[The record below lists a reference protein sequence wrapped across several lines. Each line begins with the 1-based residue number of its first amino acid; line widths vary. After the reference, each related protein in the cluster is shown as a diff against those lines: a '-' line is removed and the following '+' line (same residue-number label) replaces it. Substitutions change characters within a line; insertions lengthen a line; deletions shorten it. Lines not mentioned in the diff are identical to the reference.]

1 VSVVSGRRRLLD
13 NGLSIVARPNRDARS
28 IALHLMM
35 RAGCGFDAAGRA
47 GTANLVSR
55 LFDRGAGGLTGA
67 RIAEEFDALGIVF
80 RARARLDSLDLTV
93 RFLSRHL
100 PFALERLHLL
110 ATRPDFPEDEVQRER
125 ARVATEIAEREQDT
139 AAQAD
144 DRLSAT
150 LFPAGHPYREPM
162 VGGRDS
168 LQAIALDDLKTF
180 HARHCGPSGAVLALA
195 GDFDAEEAFDAAAAL
210 FSGWS
215 GAGKA
220 RPAGAWPEETPD
232 PFPEAPAPSG
242 VLRVVQPIAGKS
254 QADIAWAFVPAIH
267 RRAPDLQAALV
278 MNNVLGDFGMGGRL
292 GRSVREDAGLAYYA
306 SSHVWSGFGAGPVVV
321 RAGVAPGKVVQ
332 AIRLMRRAV
341 AAFLRSGPKPKEI
354 ADSKQALTSSIPRRF
369 ETNAG
374 AASVLA
380 DCEFQGLGFDFV
392 DGVPER
398 IATVDRDAVMQ
409 AARRYL
415 TPDRSVLVVTGVD
428 ISEKDLS

>member
-1 VSVVSGRRRLLD
+1 VSVVSARRQRLD
-13 NGLSIVARPNRDARS
+13 NGLSMVARPNRDSRS
-28 IALHLMM
+28 IALHLML
-35 RAGCGFDAAGRA
+35 RAGCGFDPAGGA
-47 GTANLVSR
+47 GTANLVAR

-67 RIAEEFDALGIVF
+67 QIAEEFDALGIVF
-80 RARARLDSLDLTV
+80 RARARLDSLDLTL

-110 ATRPDFPEDEVQRER
+110 ATRPDLPEDEVQRER
-125 ARVATEIAEREQDT
+125 ARVLTEIAERDQDT

-162 VGGRDS
+162 PGGRDS
-168 LQAIALDDLKTF
+168 LEAIGLDDLRKF
-180 HARHCGPSGAVLALA
+180 HARHCGPAGAVLSMA
-195 GDFDAEEAFDAAAAL
+195 GDFDAAEALEAAAEL

-215 GAGKA
+215 GVTDA
-220 RPAGAWPEETPD
+220 RPAGAWPDEAPD

-242 VLRVVQPIAGKS
+242 VLRVVQPIEGKS

-278 MNNVLGDFGMGGRL
+278 MNSVLGDFGMGGRL

-306 SSHVWSGFGAGPVVV
+306 SSHVWSGFGAGPVLI
-321 RAGVAPGKVVQ
+321 RAGVAPPKVVQ
-332 AIRLMRRAV
+332 AIRLMRKTV

-374 AASVLA
+374 AATLLA
-380 DCEFQGLGFDFV
+380 DSEFQGLGFDFV
-392 DGVPER
+392 DSVPAR
-398 IATVDRDAVMQ
+398 IAAVDRDAVVQ

-415 TPDRSVLVVTGVD
+415 TPERSVLVVTGVD
-428 ISEKDLS
+428 LSEKDLA